1 MMQIQVQY
9 GLHNNLK
16 PTHRH
21 IVKIISQNTQREK
34 NQEERCERG
43 KRRKIRGKEKDMKG

>member
-1 MMQIQVQY
+1 MLQNQVQY
-9 GLHNNLK
+9 GLHNDLK

-34 NQEERCERG
+34 KQEERGERG
-43 KRRKIRGKEKDMKG
+43 